1 LVFNVIVGTPPLAQR
16 FTLHT
21 NVFIQRSGFFRAARK
36 PEWLNGNPSKPVDLT
51 NEDPEVFQAYLNCV
65 YRGPDTLKEIGDTF
79 TREFPRREKLETSHH
94 LRITKLGD
102 HSALNLEWIVKKFGE
117 FGELQSVRT
126 NRNWQPSASAY
137 VEFTAPESGMKAI
150 ECCDGTRVDGHTFW
164 VNICQSSSNTA
175 RINLQVELSD
185 RAYEELITLY
195 LLADRLQD
203 FETANRVIDAIGDLR
218 ELLEEF
224 TDDEFAGGTTAINPG
239 SGPVTLAYSSTIDGN
254 LLRKLLRE
262 FWSTASPAA
271 KLGVLEDSSFPA
283 EFYTE
288 IAPGALHA
296 EKRIN
301 SEVSE
306 IPRLVL
312 YCRHYHQHY
321 PGDSGY
327 LDPIVKKYR

>member
-1 LVFNVIVGTPPLAQR
+1 
-16 FTLHT
+16 
-21 NVFIQRSGFFRAARK
+21 
-36 PEWLNGNPSKPVDLT
+36 VDLN

-79 TREFPRREKLETSHH
+79 TREFRRREKPETSHH
-94 LRITKLGD
+94 LRILKLGD
-102 HSALNLEWIVKKFGE
+102 HSVLDLEWIVKKVKE
-117 FGELQSVRT
+117 FGELQSVKI
-126 NRNWQPSASAY
+126 NRKWHPSAY

-150 ECCDGTRVDGHTFW
+150 ERYDGTKVDGHTFS
-164 VNICQSSSNTA
+164 VKICQSSSNTA

-203 FETANRVIDAIGDLR
+203 CETANRVIDAIGDLR

-224 TDDEFAGGTTAINPG
+224 ADDEFAGDTTAINPG
-239 SGPVTLAYSSTIDGN
+239 SGPVALAYNSTIDGN

-271 KLGVLEDSSFPA
+271 KLGVLEDSGFPA
-283 EFYTE
+283 EFYKE

-301 SEVSE
+301 SDASE

-321 PGDSGY
+321 PGDSGC